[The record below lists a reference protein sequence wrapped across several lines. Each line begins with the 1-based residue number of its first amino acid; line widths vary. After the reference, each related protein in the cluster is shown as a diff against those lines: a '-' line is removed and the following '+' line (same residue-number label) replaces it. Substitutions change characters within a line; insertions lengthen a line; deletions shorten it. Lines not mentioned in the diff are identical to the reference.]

1 MDATL
6 ERNNDHDTQTMPC
19 GAVLG
24 VALGSALG
32 VDVDAA
38 LGVAALLSR
47 RWVLPVAVALA
58 PGPLRRFQ
66 LAVRVAGIS
75 PKVLTETL
83 RFLERSDVIER
94 VLVRESDTTVGV
106 AYALTPLGASLGE
119 PVAALAR
126 WSTSCCADRV
136 RVPRGT
142 DRRST

>member
-6 ERNNDHDTQTMPC
+6 ERTSDRGIEGRACDAT
-19 GAVLG
+19 L
-24 VALGSALG
+24 SAQMG

-47 RWVLPVAVALA
+47 RWVLPVVVALA

-66 LAVRVAGIS
+66 LAIRVAGIS

-83 RFLERSDVIER
+83 RFLERRDVIER
-94 VLVRESDTTVGV
+94 VLIRESDTAVGV
-106 AYALTPLGASLGE
+106 AYVLTPLGSSLGE

-126 WSTSCCADRV
+126 WSSARAEDREHVCRGADR
-136 RVPRGT
+136 RAT
-142 DRRST
+142 